1 MQDTWFQNMEVNTTW
16 MGKFDFKPLANFANF
31 YFKPTRFKWN
41 GILARNDPIPLPSID
56 VLYFQLS

>member
-1 MQDTWFQNMEVNTTW
+1 MEVNTTW

-41 GILARNDPIPLPSID
+41 GILARNPELPLPP
-56 VLYFQLS
+56 VNCLYF